1 MGDNGQILDHLFETN
16 QIDLARSALFD
27 MPPAPMPRDLDL
39 NRVEG
44 MMLGLA
50 IGDALGCTSEGQL
63 PSDRRARY
71 GEIRD
76 YLPNRYAGN
85 EPVGLPSDDTQLA
98 FWTLEQMIEDEGFDP
113 DRVATRFCRDWIFGI
128 GSTVKRFIGNYKSGG
143 KPWYQC
149 GIKSAGNGALM
160 RIAPMVIPHLQ
171 SGTTDLWV
179 DTALSAMLT
188 HNDSASTAACLSF
201 VNMLWQLLTLDRP
214 PEAGWWLQTYIET
227 AKDLEVNDT
236 YRPRGGAFGEYQ
248 GTVWRFVEE
257 AVGEAYQKNLST
269 LDACNSWY
277 SGAYLLETM
286 PSVIYILMQHGSDP
300 EEAIV
305 RAVNDT
311 KDNDTIGAIV
321 GAAVGA
327 LYGKRGLPSRW
338 ISGLSG
344 RTTDR
349 DDGRI
354 YELLDASKGLWWHR
368 ANGGA
373 LEKIARLFAEYFA
386 NWSIELPEEAIATRN
401 RGKIRKAGWIVQYL
415 FGREADREYL
425 DFYASHRMTNDRH
438 VRMWEDGQVE
448 SLESYQEML
457 VYKSEKPGD
466 KERAEREYREHNQ
479 RVGEILKR
487 KGFR

>member
-1 MGDNGQILDHLFETN
+1 MRDNGQILDHLFETN
-16 QIDLARSALFD
+16 QIDLARGALFD
-27 MPPAPMPRDLDL
+27 MPPGPMPRDLDFD
-39 NRVEG
+39 RVEG

-63 PSDRRARY
+63 PNSRRARY

-76 YLPNRYAGN
+76 YVPNRYAGN

-98 FWTLEQMIEDEGFDP
+98 FWTLEQMIEDRRFDP
-113 DRVATRFCRDWIFGI
+113 DRVAARFCRDQIFGI
-128 GSTVKRFIGNYKSGG
+128 GSTVRRFISNYKLGVI
-143 KPWYQC
+143 PWYEC

-171 SGTTDLWV
+171 LGTADLWV
-179 DTALSAMLT
+179 DTALSAMIT

-201 VNMLWQLLTLDRP
+201 VNMLWQLLTLDGP
-214 PEAGWWLQTYIET
+214 PEADWWLQTYVET
-227 AKDLEVNDT
+227 AKDLEVNDK
-236 YRPRGGAFGEYQ
+236 YRPRGGAFCDYQ

-257 AVGEAYQKNLST
+257 ILGEAYQRNLST

-277 SGAYLLETM
+277 SGAYLLEAM

-327 LYGKRGLPSRW
+327 LHGRRGFPSRW
-338 ISGLSG
+338 ISRLSG
-344 RTTDR
+344 RTTAR

-354 YELLDASKGLWWHR
+354 YELLEVSERLWWHWSNGR
-368 ANGGA
+368 A
-373 LEKIARLFAEYFA
+373 LVEITRVFTEYFA

-401 RGKIRKAGWIVQYL
+401 RGEIRKAGWIVQYL
-415 FGREADREYL
+415 FGREASREYL

-438 VRMWEDGQVE
+438 VRIWEDGQVK

-457 VYKSEKPGD
+457 IYKSEKPED
-466 KERAEREYREHNQ
+466 KERAEHEYREHNQ
-479 RVGEILKR
+479 RVSEILKK